1 MKAIFAFGLLVLT
14 AFLGSQFLFKRKKL
28 FLPLSYFFLSGLI
41 YVFLGLSLGKNGL
54 NVLSPEVL
62 EGLNPLISLGLGW
75 VGFIFGFQLEYRY
88 LRRFPQKYVELSLLQ
103 SLFVICLVVV
113 AFGWLLRSLFPSEPS
128 AILYGMAVALGLF
141 LSLNSPS
148 LLNFASSEIPQKGNY
163 YHLARFLVSVSGFWG
178 IGGLALV
185 ASFWHFRFFENNIFS
200 IGKGFVLLLCSTI
213 FPIFVAYVFHFLTI
227 KKTSEHDL
235 LVYLLGLVFFAS
247 GTAAY
252 FNLPSLYICMV
263 LGITFSNLTRIQEK
277 LYPLIL
283 STEKPFYIIFLIL
296 IGALWEFNL
305 DYKVAILVAVLLI
318 LRVVGYS
325 FPLRPFGKILRF
337 SFPLPAHFG
346 LCFLS
351 SGGIAVAFIVSLKL
365 IYPFPLIDVF
375 VSVALIATILSEL
388 LGPWA
393 LKISILK
400 LDTEK

>member
-1 MKAIFAFGLLVLT
+1 MEAIFAFGLLVLV
-14 AFLGSQFLFKRKKL
+14 AFLGSQFLFKSKRL
-28 FLPLSYFFLSGLI
+28 FSPLSYFFLSGLI
-41 YVFLGLSLGKNGL
+41 YIFLGLSLGKNGL
-54 NVLSPEVL
+54 NVLSSEVL

-75 VGFIFGFQLEYRY
+75 IGFIFGFQLEYKY

-103 SLFVICLVVV
+103 SLFMIFLVVA
-113 AFGWLLRSLFPSEPS
+113 AFGWVLRSLFPSEPS
-128 AILYGMAVALGLF
+128 SLLYGMAVAFGL
-141 LSLNSPS
+141 LMSLNSPS

-185 ASFWHFRFFENNIFS
+185 ASFWHVPFFGSNIF
-200 IGKGFVLLLCSTI
+200 IKGLVLLLGSTI
-213 FPIFVAYVFHFLTI
+213 FPVLIAYVFHFLTI

-263 LGITFSNLTRIQEK
+263 LGITFSNLTGIQEK

-305 DYKVAILVAVLLI
+305 DYKIVLLVFILLI
-318 LRVVGYS
+318 LRLVGYS
-325 FPLRPFGKILRF
+325 FPLRPLGKILRF
-337 SFPLPAHFG
+337 SFPLPALFG
-346 LCFLS
+346 LCFFS

-365 IYPFPLIDVF
+365 IYPIPLIDVF
-375 VSVALIATILSEL
+375 VSVALIATVLSEL
-388 LGPWA
+388 LSPWA
-393 LKISILK
+393 LKNSILK
-400 LDTEK
+400 LDEGK

>member
-1 MKAIFAFGLLVLT
+1 MKAIFAFGLLVLI

-41 YVFLGLSLGKNGL
+41 YIFLGLSLGKNGL
-54 NVLSPEVL
+54 NVLSPAVL

-103 SLFVICLVVV
+103 SLFVICFVVA
-113 AFGWLLRSLFPSEPS
+113 AFGWLLRLLFPSEPS
-128 AILYGMAVALGLF
+128 SLLYGMAVVLGLL

-163 YHLARFLVSVSGFWG
+163 FHLARFLVSVSGFWG

-185 ASFWHFRFFENNIFS
+185 ASFWHFPFIESSIF
-200 IGKGFVLLLCSTI
+200 IKGLVLLLCSTI
-213 FPIFVAYVFHFLTI
+213 FPIFIAYVFHFLTI

-252 FNLPSLYICMV
+252 FNLPSLYVCMV

-283 STEKPFYIIFLIL
+283 STEKPFYITFLIL

-305 DYKVAILVAVLLI
+305 DYKIALLVVILLI

-325 FPLRPFGKILRF
+325 FPLRPLGKILRF
-337 SFPLPAHFG
+337 SFPLPALFG

-375 VSVALIATILSEL
+375 VSVALMAVVVSEL
-388 LGPWA
+388 LSPWA
-393 LKISILK
+393 LKNSILK

>member
-1 MKAIFAFGLLVLT
+1 MKAIFAFGLLVLI

-54 NVLSPEVL
+54 NVLSPGVL

-88 LRRFPQKYVELSLLQ
+88 LRRFPQRYIQLSLLQ

-113 AFGWLLRSLFPSEPS
+113 AFGWLLRFLFPTEPS
-128 AILYGMAVALGLF
+128 SLVYGMAVVLGLF

-185 ASFWHFRFFENNIFS
+185 ASFWHFPFFESNIFV
-200 IGKGFVLLLCSTI
+200 KGFVFLLCSTI
-213 FPIFVAYVFHFLTI
+213 FAGFVAYVFHFLTI

-296 IGALWEFNL
+296 IGALWELNL
-305 DYKVAILVAVLLI
+305 DYKIALLVVVLLI

-325 FPLRPFGKILRF
+325 FPLPPFGKILRF
-337 SFPLPAHFG
+337 SFPLPPRFG

-375 VSVALIATILSEL
+375 VSVALIATVLSEL
-388 LGPWA
+388 LSPWA
-393 LKISILK
+393 LKNSILK

>member
-1 MKAIFAFGLLVLT
+1 MKAIFAFGLLVLI

-28 FLPLSYFFLSGLI
+28 FFPLSYFFLSGLI

-54 NVLSPEVL
+54 NVLSPGVL

-103 SLFVICLVVV
+103 SLVVICLVIAV
-113 AFGWLLRSLFPSEPS
+113 FGWLLRSLFPSEPS
-128 AILYGMAVALGLF
+128 YLLYGMAVALGLL

-163 YHLARFLVSVSGFWG
+163 FHLARFLVSVSGFWG

-185 ASFWHFRFFENNIFS
+185 ASFWHFPFFESNIFV
-200 IGKGFVLLLCSTI
+200 KGFVLLLCSTI

-305 DYKVAILVAVLLI
+305 DYKVALLVALLLI
-318 LRVVGYS
+318 LRVAGYS
-325 FPLRPFGKILRF
+325 FPLRSFGKILRF
-337 SFPLPAHFG
+337 SFPLPALFG

-351 SGGIAVAFIVSLKL
+351 SGGIAVAFIVNLKL

-375 VSVALIATILSEL
+375 VSVALITTVLSEL
-388 LGPWA
+388 LSPWA
-393 LKISILK
+393 LKNSILK
-400 LDTEK
+400 LDIEK

>member
-1 MKAIFAFGLLVLT
+1 MKAIFAFGLLVLI

-28 FLPLSYFFLSGLI
+28 FLPLSYFFLSGII
-41 YVFLGLSLGKNGL
+41 YIFLGLSLGKNGL
-54 NVLSPEVL
+54 NVLSPAVL
-62 EGLNPLISLGLGW
+62 QGLTPLISLGLGW

-88 LRRFPQKYVELSLLQ
+88 LRRFPQRYVELSLLQ
-103 SLFVICLVVV
+103 SLFVIGLAVA
-113 AFGWLLRSLFPSEPS
+113 AFGWLLRALFPSEPS
-128 AILYGMAVALGLF
+128 SFLYGMAVALGLF

-185 ASFWHFRFFENNIFS
+185 ASFWHFPFFESNVFNR
-200 IGKGFVLLLCSTI
+200 GLVLLLSSTI
-213 FPIFVAYVFHFLTI
+213 FSIFVAYFFHFLTI

-252 FNLPSLYICMV
+252 FNLPSLYVCMV

-305 DYKVAILVAVLLI
+305 DYRIALLVVMLLI

-325 FPLRPFGKILRF
+325 FPLRSFGKILRF

-351 SGGIAVAFIVSLKL
+351 SGGIAIAFIVSLKL

-375 VSVALIATILSEL
+375 VSVALIATVLSEL

-393 LKISILK
+393 LKSSIIK

>member
-1 MKAIFAFGLLVLT
+1 MKAIFAFGLLVLI
-14 AFLGSQFLFKRKKL
+14 AFLGSQFLFKRKRL

-41 YVFLGLSLGKNGL
+41 YIFLGLSLGKSGL
-54 NVLSPEVL
+54 NVLSPGVL
-62 EGLNPLISLGLGW
+62 EGFNPLISLGLGW

-88 LRRFPQKYVELSLLQ
+88 LRRFPQRYVELSLLQ
-103 SLFVICLVVV
+103 SIFVICLVVA
-113 AFGWLLRSLFPSEPS
+113 AFGWLLRFLFPSEPS
-128 AILYGMAVALGLF
+128 SLLYGMAVALGLL

-148 LLNFASSEIPQKGNY
+148 LLNFASSEIPQKGSY
-163 YHLARFLVSVSGFWG
+163 YRLARFLVSVSGFWG

-185 ASFWHFRFFENNIFS
+185 ASFWHFPFFESSIF
-200 IGKGFVLLLCSTI
+200 IKGLVLLLCSTI

-247 GTAAY
+247 GTASY

-263 LGITFSNLTRIQEK
+263 LGLTFSNLTRIQEK
-277 LYPLIL
+277 LYPLLL

-305 DYKVAILVAVLLI
+305 DYKIALLVVILLI

-325 FPLRPFGKILRF
+325 FPLRPLGKILRF
-337 SFPLPAHFG
+337 SFPLPALFG

-375 VSVALIATILSEL
+375 VSVALIATVLSEL
-388 LGPWA
+388 LSPWA
-393 LKISILK
+393 LKNSILK

>member
-1 MKAIFAFGLLVLT
+1 MEAIFAFGLLVLV
-14 AFLGSQFLFKRKKL
+14 AFLGSQFLFKSKRL
-28 FLPLSYFFLSGLI
+28 FSPLSYFFLSGLI
-41 YVFLGLSLGKNGL
+41 YIFLGLSLGKNGL
-54 NVLSPEVL
+54 NVLSSEVL

-75 VGFIFGFQLEYRY
+75 IGFIFGFQLEYRY

-103 SLFVICLVVV
+103 SLFMIFLVVV
-113 AFGWLLRSLFPSEPS
+113 AFGWVLRSLFPSEPS
-128 AILYGMAVALGLF
+128 SLLYGMAVAFGL
-141 LSLNSPS
+141 LMSLNSPS
-148 LLNFASSEIPQKGNY
+148 VLNFASSEIPQKGNY
-163 YHLARFLVSVSGFWG
+163 YHLARFLASVSGFWG

-185 ASFWHFRFFENNIFS
+185 ASFWHFPFFESNVAS
-200 IGKGFVLLLCSTI
+200 RGFVLLLCSTV
-213 FPIFVAYVFHFLTI
+213 FPVFVAYIFHFLTVR
-227 KKTSEHDL
+227 KKSEHDL

-252 FNLPSLYICMV
+252 FNLPSLYICMI

-277 LYPLIL
+277 IYPLLL

-305 DYKVAILVAVLLI
+305 DYKIALLVVVLLI

-375 VSVALIATILSEL
+375 VSVALIATVLSEL

-393 LKISILK
+393 LKNSILK

>member
-1 MKAIFAFGLLVLT
+1 MKAIFAFGLLVLI
-14 AFLGSQFLFKRKKL
+14 AFLGSRFLFKRKRL

-54 NVLSPEVL
+54 NVLSPGVL

-75 VGFIFGFQLEYRY
+75 VGFIFGFQFEYKY

-103 SLFVICLVVV
+103 SFFVICLVAA

-128 AILYGMAVALGLF
+128 FLLYGMAVAFGLL

-163 YHLARFLVSVSGFWG
+163 FHLARFLVSVSGFWG

-185 ASFWHFRFFENNIFS
+185 ASFWHFPFFESNIFV
-200 IGKGFVLLLCSTI
+200 KGFVLLLCSTI

-283 STEKPFYIIFLIL
+283 YTEKPFYIIFLIL

-305 DYKVAILVAVLLI
+305 DYKVALLVVILLI

-337 SFPLPAHFG
+337 SFPLPEYFG

-351 SGGIAVAFIVSLKL
+351 SGGIAIAFIVNLKL

-375 VSVALIATILSEL
+375 VSVALITTILSDL
-388 LGPWA
+388 LSPWA
-393 LKISILK
+393 LKNSILK
-400 LDTEK
+400 LDVEK

>member
-1 MKAIFAFGLLVLT
+1 MKAIFAFGLLVLI

-41 YVFLGLSLGKNGL
+41 YIFLGLSLGKNGL
-54 NVLSPEVL
+54 NVLSPAVL

-103 SLFVICLVVV
+103 SLFVICLVVA
-113 AFGWLLRSLFPSEPS
+113 AFGWLLRLLFPSEPS
-128 AILYGMAVALGLF
+128 SLLYGMAVVLGLL

-163 YHLARFLVSVSGFWG
+163 FHLARFLVSVSGFWG

-185 ASFWHFRFFENNIFS
+185 ASFWHFPFIESRIF
-200 IGKGFVLLLCSTI
+200 IKGFVLLLCSTI
-213 FPIFVAYVFHFLTI
+213 FPVFVAYVFHFLTI

-263 LGITFSNLTRIQEK
+263 LGVTFSNLTRVQEK

-305 DYKVAILVAVLLI
+305 DYKAALLI
-318 LRVVGYS
+318 VILLIIRVVGYS
-325 FPLRPFGKILRF
+325 FPLRPLGKILRF
-337 SFPLPAHFG
+337 SFPLPARFG

-375 VSVALIATILSEL
+375 VSVALIATVLSEL
-388 LGPWA
+388 FSPWA
-393 LKISILK
+393 LKNSILK

>member
-1 MKAIFAFGLLVLT
+1 MKAIFAFGLLVLI

-41 YVFLGLSLGKNGL
+41 YIFLGLSLGKNGL
-54 NVLSPEVL
+54 NVLSPAVL

-103 SLFVICLVVV
+103 SLFVICFVVA
-113 AFGWLLRSLFPSEPS
+113 AFGWLLRLLFPSEPS
-128 AILYGMAVALGLF
+128 SLLYGMAVVLGLL

-163 YHLARFLVSVSGFWG
+163 FHLARFLVSVSGFWG

-185 ASFWHFRFFENNIFS
+185 ASFWHFPFIESRIF
-200 IGKGFVLLLCSTI
+200 IKGFVLLLCSTI
-213 FPIFVAYVFHFLTI
+213 FPVFVAYVFHFLTI

-263 LGITFSNLTRIQEK
+263 LGVTFSNLTRVQEK

-305 DYKVAILVAVLLI
+305 DYKAALLI
-318 LRVVGYS
+318 VILLIIRVVGYS
-325 FPLRPFGKILRF
+325 FPLRPLGKILRF
-337 SFPLPAHFG
+337 SFPLPARFG

-375 VSVALIATILSEL
+375 VSVALIATVLSEL
-388 LGPWA
+388 FSPWA
-393 LKISILK
+393 LKNSILK

>member
-1 MKAIFAFGLLVLT
+1 MKAIFAFGLLVLI

-41 YVFLGLSLGKNGL
+41 YIFLGLSLGKNGL
-54 NVLSPEVL
+54 NVLSPAVL

-103 SLFVICLVVV
+103 SLFVICFVVA
-113 AFGWLLRSLFPSEPS
+113 AFGWLLRLLFPSEPS
-128 AILYGMAVALGLF
+128 SLLYGMAVVLGLL

-163 YHLARFLVSVSGFWG
+163 FHLARFLVSVSGFWG

-185 ASFWHFRFFENNIFS
+185 ASFWHFPFIESSIF
-200 IGKGFVLLLCSTI
+200 IKGLVLLLCSTI
-213 FPIFVAYVFHFLTI
+213 FPIFIAYVFHFLTI

-252 FNLPSLYICMV
+252 FNLPSLYVCMV

-305 DYKVAILVAVLLI
+305 DYKIALLVVILLI

-325 FPLRPFGKILRF
+325 FPLRPLGKILRF
-337 SFPLPAHFG
+337 SFPLPALFG

-375 VSVALIATILSEL
+375 VSVALMAVVVSEL
-388 LGPWA
+388 LSPWA
-393 LKISILK
+393 LKNSILK

>member
-1 MKAIFAFGLLVLT
+1 MKAIFAFGLLVLV

-28 FLPLSYFFLSGLI
+28 LLPLSYFFLSGFI
-41 YVFLGLSLGKNGL
+41 YIFLGLSLGKNGL
-54 NVLSPEVL
+54 NVLSPGVL

-88 LRRFPQKYVELSLLQ
+88 LRRFPKKYIELSLLQ
-103 SLFVICLVVV
+103 SLFVICLVLA
-113 AFGWLLRSLFPSEPS
+113 AFGWLLRFLFPTEPS
-128 AILYGMAVALGLF
+128 SLVYGLAVVLGLF

-163 YHLARFLVSVSGFWG
+163 FHLARFLVSVSGFWG

-185 ASFWHFRFFENNIFS
+185 ASFWHFPFFESNTLV
-200 IGKGFVLLLCSTI
+200 KGPVLLLCSTI
-213 FPIFVAYVFHFLTI
+213 FPVLVAYVFHFLTI

-235 LVYLLGLVFFAS
+235 LVYLLGMVFFAS

-252 FNLPSLYICMV
+252 FNLPSLYVCMV
-263 LGITFSNLTRIQEK
+263 MGITFSNLTRIQEK

-305 DYKVAILVAVLLI
+305 DYKVALLVAVLLI
-318 LRVVGYS
+318 LRVAGYS
-325 FPLRPFGKILRF
+325 FPLPPFGKLLRF
-337 SFPLPAHFG
+337 SFPLPAIFG

-375 VSVALIATILSEL
+375 VSVALITTVLSEL
-388 LGPWA
+388 LSPWA
-393 LKISILK
+393 LRNSMLK

>member
-1 MKAIFAFGLLVLT
+1 MKAIFAFGLLVLI

-28 FLPLSYFFLSGLI
+28 FLPLSYFFLSGII
-41 YVFLGLSLGKNGL
+41 YIFLGLSLGKNGL
-54 NVLSPEVL
+54 DVLSPAVL
-62 EGLNPLISLGLGW
+62 QGLTPLISLGLGW

-88 LRRFPQKYVELSLLQ
+88 LRRFPQRYVELSLLQ
-103 SLFVICLVVV
+103 SLFVIGLAV
-113 AFGWLLRSLFPSEPS
+113 AVFGWLLRALFSSEPPS
-128 AILYGMAVALGLF
+128 FLYGMAVALGLF

-185 ASFWHFRFFENNIFS
+185 ASFWHFPFFESNVVNR
-200 IGKGFVLLLCSTI
+200 GLVLLLCSTI
-213 FPIFVAYVFHFLTI
+213 FPVFVAYIFHFLTI

-252 FNLPSLYICMV
+252 FNLPSLYVCMV

-305 DYKVAILVAVLLI
+305 DYRIALLVVMLLI

-325 FPLRPFGKILRF
+325 FPLRSFGKILRF

-351 SGGIAVAFIVSLKL
+351 SGGIAIAFIVSLKL
-365 IYPFPLIDVF
+365 IYPLPLIDVF
-375 VSVALIATILSEL
+375 VSVALIATVLSEL

-393 LKISILK
+393 LKNSIIK
-400 LDTEK
+400 LDKEK

>member
-1 MKAIFAFGLLVLT
+1 M
-14 AFLGSQFLFKRKKL
+14 
-28 FLPLSYFFLSGLI
+28 
-41 YVFLGLSLGKNGL
+41 
-54 NVLSPEVL
+54 
-62 EGLNPLISLGLGW
+62 
-75 VGFIFGFQLEYRY
+75 
-88 LRRFPQKYVELSLLQ
+88 
-103 SLFVICLVVV
+103 ICLVVA
-113 AFGWLLRSLFPSEPS
+113 AFAWLLRSLFPSEPLS
-128 AILYGMAVALGLF
+128 LLYGMAVALGLF

-185 ASFWHFRFFENNIFS
+185 ASFWHFPFLESNVLSR
-200 IGKGFVLLLCSTI
+200 GLVLLLCSTI
-213 FPIFVAYVFHFLTI
+213 FPVLVAYAFHFLTI

-252 FNLPSLYICMV
+252 FNLPSLYICMI

-277 LYPLIL
+277 IYPLLL

-305 DYKVAILVAVLLI
+305 DYKIALLVLILLI

-325 FPLRPFGKILRF
+325 FPLPLFGKILRF

-375 VSVALIATILSEL
+375 VSIALITTVLGEL

-400 LDTEK
+400 LDREK

>member
-1 MKAIFAFGLLVLT
+1 MKAIFAFFLLVLI

-54 NVLSPEVL
+54 NVLSSAVL
-62 EGLNPLISLGLGW
+62 EGLKPLISLGLGW

-103 SLFVICLVVV
+103 SLFVISLVVG

-128 AILYGMAVALGLF
+128 AILYGMAVALGLL

-148 LLNFASSEIPQKGNY
+148 LLNFASSDIPQKGNY
-163 YHLARFLVSVSGFWG
+163 FHLARFLVSVSGFWG

-185 ASFWHFRFFENNIFS
+185 ASFWHFPFFEGNIFTR
-200 IGKGFVLLLCSTI
+200 GLVLLLCSTI
-213 FPIFVAYVFHFLTI
+213 FPVFIAYAFHFLTI
-227 KKTSEHDL
+227 KKTSESDL
-235 LVYLLGLVFFAS
+235 LVYLLGLAFFAS

-252 FNLPSLYICMV
+252 FNLPSLYVCMV
-263 LGITFSNLTRIQEK
+263 LGITYSNLTRIQEK

-283 STEKPFYIIFLIL
+283 YTEKPFYIIFLIL
-296 IGALWEFNL
+296 IGALWELNL
-305 DYKVAILVAVLLI
+305 DYKIALLAVILLI
-318 LRVVGYS
+318 LRTVGYS
-325 FPLRPFGKILRF
+325 IPLRPFGKILRF
-337 SFPLPAHFG
+337 SFPLPTLFG

-351 SGGIAVAFIVSLKL
+351 SGGIAIAFIVSLKL

-375 VSVALIATILSEL
+375 VSVALIATILGEL
-388 LGPWA
+388 LSPWA
-393 LKISILK
+393 LKSSIIK